1 MNEQDRDQSMQK
13 AMVTPLLVWYR
24 EHKRSL
30 PWRDDPSPYHVWVSE
45 IMLQQTRV
53 EAVKGYY
60 ARFLEELPEIKALAE
75 VPEEKLLKLWE
86 GLGYYNRARNLHKA
100 AQRIS
105 EEYGGE
111 MPADYDKILSLP
123 GIGAYTAG
131 AIASIAFGLPMA
143 AVDGNVLRVFARYLA
158 DPTDIAEE
166 GLKKRRKEEIE
177 QVIPKEQPGVFN
189 QALMDLGAMIC
200 LPNGEPKCAEC
211 PLRQKCRALKEDR
224 TAEFPVKAPKAGRR
238 IEEKTVF
245 VIQYQDRVLIRK
257 RPAKGL
263 LAGLYELP
271 ASPGHLKR
279 KDALAFVEALG
290 FQPLHIETLPDSR
303 HVFSHLEWRM
313 KGYLVRADE
322 LVQKAGAWQTD
333 ENCRLETPGSI
344 DADYPI
350 PSAFAAYAPYIR
362 KKAPL

>member
-1 MNEQDRDQSMQK
+1 MLK
-13 AMVTPLLVWYR
+13 AMVSPLLAWYQ

-60 ARFLEELPEIKALAE
+60 ARFLAELPRIPDLAL

-86 GLGYYNRARNLHKA
+86 GLGYYNRARNLQKA
-100 AQRIS
+100 AQKIV
-105 EEYGGE
+105 EEYAGE
-111 MPADYDKILSLP
+111 MPEDYEKILALP
-123 GIGAYTAG
+123 GIGVYTAG
-131 AIASIAFGLPMA
+131 AIASIAYHQPVA
-143 AVDGNVLRVFARYLA
+143 AVDGNVLRVVARYLA
-158 DPTDIAEE
+158 DPTDISDE
-166 GLKKRRKEEIE
+166 GLKKQRKSEIE
-177 QVIPKEQPGVFN
+177 SVIPKEHPGIFN

-211 PLRQKCRALKEDR
+211 PLKKKCRAHLEQR
-224 TAEFPVKAPKAGRR
+224 TAELPVKAPKAKRR

-245 VIQYQDRVLIRK
+245 VIQYQDKVLIRK

-271 ASPGHLKR
+271 AAEGHLSQT
-279 KDALAFVEALG
+279 DALVYVEEQG
-290 FQPLHIETLPDSR
+290 FEPLYIERLPDSK
-303 HVFSHLEWRM
+303 HIFSHLEWRM

-322 LVQKAGAWQTD
+322 LVEKSGAWQTD
-333 ENCRLETPGSI
+333 ADCRMETPESI

-362 KKAPL
+362 KKKED

>member
-1 MNEQDRDQSMQK
+1 MNAQNRDK
-13 AMVTPLLVWYR
+13 ALLNGMADPLLAWYG

-60 ARFLEELPEIKALAE
+60 ARFLTELPDIQALAE

-86 GLGYYNRARNLHKA
+86 GLGYYNRARNLQKA
-100 AQRIS
+100 ARKIMD
-105 EEYGGE
+105 EYAGE
-111 MPADYDKILSLP
+111 MPADYEAILSLP
-123 GIGAYTAG
+123 GIGTYTAG
-131 AIASIAFGLPMA
+131 AVASIAFGRPVA

-158 DPTDIAEE
+158 DPTDISEE
-166 GLKKRRKEEIE
+166 GLKKRRKNEIE
-177 QVIPKEQPGVFN
+177 QMIPKEYPGIFN

-211 PLRQKCRALKEDR
+211 PLRNKCRAHKEGR
-224 TAEFPVKAPKAGRR
+224 TAELPVKAPKAERR

-245 VIQYQDRVLIRK
+245 VIQYQDKVLIRK
-257 RPAKGL
+257 RPGKGL

-271 ASPGHLKR
+271 AAPGHLDR
-279 KDALAFVEALG
+279 KDALVYVEELG
-290 FQPLHIETLPDSR
+290 FRPLHIEKLPDSR
-303 HVFSHLEWRM
+303 HIFSHLEWRM
-313 KGYLVRADE
+313 RGYLVRADE
-322 LVQKAGAWQTD
+322 LAQKAGVWQQ
-333 ENCRLETPGSI
+333 EKSCRLETPESI
-344 DADYPI
+344 DVSYPI

-362 KKAPL
+362 RKKED